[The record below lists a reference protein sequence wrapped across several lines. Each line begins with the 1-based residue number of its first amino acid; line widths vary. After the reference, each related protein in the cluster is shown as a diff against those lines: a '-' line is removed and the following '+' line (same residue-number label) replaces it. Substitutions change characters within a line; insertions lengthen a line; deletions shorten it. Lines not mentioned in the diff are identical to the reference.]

1 LGPSQAPR
9 ATSHSR
15 FLKIK
20 PSLHFMRTF
29 VRGIEGRLKDFILGR
44 DSRKVVF
51 RAEGC
56 GLANRLRA
64 LVGYQALA
72 RLHKLPFYLTWTA
85 DPTCPSQFKDLFDSP
100 INLVYRRALW
110 SIRPRAIYREAIWFE
125 NIWKRWGT
133 GIDWVTFLKEVR
145 KRWPGRAVLMAAE
158 RGGSERPV
166 PASRYEDPP
175 SSSRSSLSKGTHP
188 TAETRSNTRRLSPS
202 PQPFRCNWDPHPEH
216 GQSGCVR

>member
-1 LGPSQAPR
+1 
-9 ATSHSR
+9 
-15 FLKIK
+15 
-20 PSLHFMRTF
+20 MRTF

-175 SSSRSSLSKGTHP
+175 SSSRSITESNPNKKGS
-188 TAETRSNTRRLSPS
+188 ERSE
-202 PQPFRCNWDPHPEH
+202 PFSISVSWR
-216 GQSGCVR
+216 